1 MTQPR
6 VRHFR
11 LCMEHQVL
19 GTSHRDI
26 RSPVVFSGHI
36 MVSSRPNS
44 LTHTDT
50 RVHGTADVEA
60 QFRIAEYAFLAY
72 VSRSL
77 VHQHMLGKYCVL
89 FWKTHPSHLQAR
101 RASAIYGKHD
111 FESSIRDFF
120 WKCHPGKP
128 TPLLVI
134 LPPSF
139 MYYFCV
145 WG

>member
-77 VHQHMLGKYCVL
+77 VHQHMLGKIAYSWGKRTL
-89 FWKTHPSHLQAR
+89 LIFIMSRFRGEAR
-101 RASAIYGKHD
+101 HRAPNAKSSAG
-111 FESSIRDFF
+111 
-120 WKCHPGKP
+120 
-128 TPLLVI
+128 
-134 LPPSF
+134 
-139 MYYFCV
+139 
-145 WG
+145 